1 MFPNVIKVNQS
12 LTLSCSADVGAP
24 NGSINIWKLSRNSN
38 VTELIFTSN
47 TSEYNAENCT
57 KFVNVT
63 FNYTVARE
71 EDVALFRC
79 SSQNVLNKGA
89 GPSLDLQI
97 SEKCKTL
104 VLMSSN
110 INYSHNQHG
119 KNIHVWVWSAINVTG
134 MRIRRKNLP
143 YCRFSEGGLQM
154 GRKIL

>member
-1 MFPNVIKVNQS
+1 MNLFITATQPTDFTVFPNVIKENQS

-24 NGSINIWKLSRNSN
+24 NGNIKIWKLANNSN

-89 GPSLDLQI
+89 GPSLDLQT

-110 INYSHNQHG
+110 INYSHN
-119 KNIHVWVWSAINVTG
+119 IN
-134 MRIRRKNLP
+134 MERIFMYGFGP
-143 YCRFSEGGLQM
+143 P
-154 GRKIL
+154 